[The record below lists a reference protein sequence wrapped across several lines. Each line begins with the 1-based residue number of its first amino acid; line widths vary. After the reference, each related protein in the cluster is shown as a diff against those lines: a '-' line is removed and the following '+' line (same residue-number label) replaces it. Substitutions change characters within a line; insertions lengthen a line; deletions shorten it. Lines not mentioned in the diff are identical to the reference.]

1 MNELLST
8 IDKLNDI
15 PNVSEEYVFNLVLKT
30 NENSNFKLSS
40 YDLSKLWNNSDAVKF
55 CFANAKTAN
64 DFMTTPKQKNCED
77 INEPSTL

>member
-55 CFANAKTAN
+55 CLQTLKQL
-64 DFMTTPKQKNCED
+64 MT
-77 INEPSTL
+77 L